1 MPAAMGVVWEV
12 ARNEKKSK
20 KFANLL
26 LDFDRVL
33 GLDIENAKKHLTKL
47 KNEKPET
54 EIPEEIKKLIEERNV
69 ARQNKDWA
77 KSDEIRDKITSNG
90 YSIKDTKDGI
100 IVEKM

>member
-1 MPAAMGVVWEV
+1 MCFG
-12 ARNEKKSK
+12 NHNNFFHINSSK
-20 KFANLL
+20 TILAY
-26 LDFDRVL
+26 
-33 GLDIENAKKHLTKL
+33 ENAKKHLTKL